1 MTLSA
6 WRIVQERH
14 AAEAFSGE
22 GARLYGGRWN
32 SPGIPMIYRAQSRA
46 LAALEMLVHLDSPRL
61 LRSFLLFEVTF
72 DDAPVAAINPADLP
86 ANWRDEPV
94 PPSTQAIGNA
104 WVANAATPILRVPS
118 VLIPQESN
126 FLLNPRHPQMSK
138 VQFRKPER
146 FAFDPRLKDRVK
158 DR

>member
-1 MTLSA
+1 LTLSA

-32 SPGIPMIYRAQSRA
+32 SPGIPMIYTAQSRA
-46 LAALEMLVHLDSPRL
+46 LAALEMLVHLDSPLL

-72 DDAPVAAINPADLP
+72 DDAAVMEINPTDLP

-94 PPSTQAIGNA
+94 PPGTQAIGDA
-104 WVANAATPILRVPS
+104 WAAKAATPILRVPS
-118 VLIPQESN
+118 VLIPQEGN
-126 FLLNPRHPQMSK
+126 FLLNPRHPEMSK
-138 VQFRKPER
+138 VQFGKPEQ
-146 FAFDPRLKDRVK
+146 FAFDPRLRDR
-158 DR
+158 